1 MLPGT
6 RQGLGGVDDHRVIFT
21 AFEDGRV
28 VRDREIFDAL
38 GMLTQ
43 LGAFPEA

>member
-1 MLPGT
+1 VLPGT